1 MTSTLAPN
9 GCIAVAVPWGNV
21 TTQVEMESLRPDGV
35 ANVVGHFDLGPSWPD
50 HVSDACEHL
59 LAFDPMVIL
68 IGLHP
73 EMTGNLPLLRKG
85 LGAMDT
91 QVPVVIA
98 VDAVLAALSKR
109 GIQRVS
115 VVTPGSADQ
124 RDRVAAVLA
133 EQNVAVVHHIG
144 MERGLGN
151 IGNTPLELVEAALRD
166 ADHPDADA
174 IVQLGTN
181 LPASLLARRLSE
193 EVGKPILSANGS
205 LYEAALEVYGLS

>member
-115 VVTPGSADQ
+115 VVTPGSADR